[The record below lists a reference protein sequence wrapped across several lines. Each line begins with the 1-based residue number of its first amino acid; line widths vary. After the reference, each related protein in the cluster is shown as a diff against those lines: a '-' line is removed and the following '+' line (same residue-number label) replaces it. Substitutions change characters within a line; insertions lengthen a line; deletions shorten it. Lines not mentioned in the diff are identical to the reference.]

1 MGPVEGQ
8 GGISKYVM
16 KLRYKIYTF
25 LPETCDF
32 PLAPLL
38 EDPSVSDENDDS
50 EAAIVAIFYIKRSR
64 QIATSLWSHNNQK
77 LFFHRKI

>member
-1 MGPVEGQ
+1 MKFAQNIHPTRLFGPTCLIGTWE
-8 GGISKYVM
+8 
-16 KLRYKIYTF
+16 YKIF

-50 EAAIVAIFYIKRSR
+50 EAAIVAIFYIRKFV
-64 QIATSLWSHNNQK
+64 K
-77 LFFHRKI
+77 LQQVTVSQ